1 MGWFSDLFKK
11 EPKTT
16 KFAPMLNGYMPIYA
30 QGETSIYCSDV
41 VRQAIK
47 CIADEVKKLNPM
59 HVRYVGND
67 PNPVKGNVQNVLD
80 NPNPLMTTAEFLE
93 KITYLLMYN
102 LNVFIIPTYYTWID
116 KETGA
121 ERRYY
126 EALYPIQPIQVD
138 FIEDASNR
146 LFVKF
151 YFRNGETTTIKY
163 DDVIHWRTNY
173 ALSEYMGGD
182 ITGQPDNAPLL
193 ETLNLNKQMLRGIAK
208 AMNASYEVN
217 GIVKY
222 NTMLDDGKTEA
233 ALKELEGKLSRSE
246 SGFLPLD
253 IKADFTPITRNTQIV
268 DTDVVKFIDEKILR
282 NFGVPLAILRGDFTK
297 AQYNAFYQHTIE
309 EKIISLSQAL
319 TKKIFTQRERSFGN
333 KIELYPKEL
342 IFMTVEQTLEMV
354 KLLSNTGAMF
364 ENEKRTALGLRPLP
378 ELEGKRFM
386 SLNWIDA
393 NNADLYQIGQNA
405 NVNVDIVDKETE

>member
-30 QGETSIYCSDV
+30 QGMTNIYMSDV

-47 CIADEVKKLNPM
+47 CIADEVKKLNPT
-59 HVRYVGND
+59 HVRYIGSD
-67 PNPVKGNVQNVLD
+67 PNPVKGNIQDVLD

-93 KITYLLMYN
+93 KITYLLMLN
-102 LNVFIIPTYYTWID
+102 LNVFIIPTYYTWVD
-116 KETGA
+116 EKTGA

-126 EALYPIQPIQVD
+126 QALYPIQPIQVD
-138 FIEDASNR
+138 FIEDESGR

-151 YFRNGETTTIKY
+151 YFRNGDVTTLKY
-163 DDVIHWRTNY
+163 EDVIHWRTNY
-173 ALSEYMGGD
+173 GLSEYMGGNMM
-182 ITGQPDNAPLL
+182 GQPDNAPLL
-193 ETLNLNKQMLRGIAK
+193 ETLNLNKQMLQGIAK

-233 ALKELEGKLSRSE
+233 ALKELEGKLARSE

-309 EKIISLSQAL
+309 ALIITLSQAL
-319 TKKIFTQRERSFGN
+319 TKKMFTPRERAFGN

-354 KLLSNTGAMF
+354 KLLSNTGAMY
-364 ENEKRTALGLRPLP
+364 ENEKRTALGLKPLP

-393 NNADLYQIGQNA
+393 NNANLYQVGQNA
-405 NVNVDIVDKETE
+405 NVNIDVVDKESM

>member
-30 QGETSIYCSDV
+30 QGETNIYASDV

-47 CIADEVKKLNPM
+47 CIADEIKKLNPM
-59 HVRYVGND
+59 HVRYIGSD
-67 PNPVKGNVQNVLD
+67 PAPVKGNVQDVL
-80 NPNPLMTTAEFLE
+80 NEPNPLMTTAEFLE
-93 KITYLLMYN
+93 KITYLLMFN
-102 LNVFIIPTYYTWID
+102 LNVFIIPTYYTWTD
-116 KETGA
+116 KNTGA

-151 YFRNGETTTIKY
+151 FFRNGETTTIKY

-182 ITGQPDNAPLL
+182 LMGQPDNAPLL
-193 ETLNLNKQMLRGIAK
+193 ETLTLNKQMLQGIAK

-222 NTMLDDGKTEA
+222 NTMLDDHKTEQ
-233 ALKELEGKLSRSE
+233 ALKELERKLKNSE

-253 IKADFTPITRNTQIV
+253 IKAEFTPITRNTQIV
-268 DTDVVKFIDEKILR
+268 DTDVVKFLDDKILR
-282 NFGVPLAILRGDFTK
+282 NFGVPLAILRGDFNK
-297 AQYNAFYQHTIE
+297 SQYASFYQKSIE
-309 EKIISLSQAL
+309 PLIITLSQAL
-319 TKKIFTQRERSFGN
+319 TKKMFTRRERAFGN

-342 IFMTVEQTLEMV
+342 IFMTIEQTLEMV
-354 KLLSNTGAMF
+354 KLLANTGAMY

>member
-151 YFRNGETTTIKY
+151 YFRNGETATIKY

>member
-30 QGETSIYCSDV
+30 QGETNIYASDV
-41 VRQAIK
+41 VLQAIK

-59 HVRYVGND
+59 HVRYVGSD
-67 PNPVKGNVQNVLD
+67 PNPVKGNVQDVLD

-93 KITYLLMYN
+93 KITYLLMLN
-102 LNVFIIPTYYTWID
+102 LNVFIIPTYYTWVD
-116 KETGA
+116 KNTGA
-121 ERRYY
+121 ERRYFQ
-126 EALYPIQPIQVD
+126 ALYPIQPIQVD
-138 FIEDASNR
+138 FIEDESGR

-151 YFRNGETTTIKY
+151 YFRNGETTTLKY
-163 DDVIHWRTNY
+163 DDIIHWRTNY
-173 ALSEYMGGD
+173 ALSEYMGGNMM
-182 ITGQPDNAPLL
+182 GQPDNAPLL
-193 ETLNLNKQMLRGIAK
+193 ETLNLNKQMLQGIAK

-233 ALKELEGKLSRSE
+233 ALKELEGKLARSE

-309 EKIISLSQAL
+309 ALIITLSQAL
-319 TKKIFTQRERSFGN
+319 TKKMFTPRERSFGN

-354 KLLSNTGAMF
+354 KLLSNTGAMY
-364 ENEKRTALGLRPLP
+364 ENEKRTALGLKPLP

-393 NNADLYQIGQNA
+393 NNANLYQIGQNA
-405 NVNVDIVDKETE
+405 NVNIDVVDKESM

>member
-30 QGETSIYCSDV
+30 QGMTNIYMSDV

-47 CIADEVKKLNPM
+47 CIADEVKKLNPT
-59 HVRYVGND
+59 HVRYIGSD
-67 PNPVKGNVQNVLD
+67 PNPVKGNIQDVLD

-93 KITYLLMYN
+93 KITYLLMLN
-102 LNVFIIPTYYTWID
+102 LNVFIIPTYYTWVD
-116 KETGA
+116 EKTGA

-126 EALYPIQPIQVD
+126 QALYPIQPIQVD
-138 FIEDASNR
+138 FIEDESGR

-151 YFRNGETTTIKY
+151 YFRNGDVTTLKY
-163 DDVIHWRTNY
+163 EDIIHWRTNY
-173 ALSEYMGGD
+173 ALSEYMGGNMM
-182 ITGQPDNAPLL
+182 GQPDNAPLL
-193 ETLNLNKQMLRGIAK
+193 ETLNLNKQMLQGIAK

-233 ALKELEGKLSRSE
+233 ALKELEGKLARSE

-309 EKIISLSQAL
+309 ALIITLSQAL
-319 TKKIFTQRERSFGN
+319 TKKMFTPRERAFGN

-354 KLLSNTGAMF
+354 KLLSNTGAMY
-364 ENEKRTALGLRPLP
+364 ENEKRTALGLKPLP

-393 NNADLYQIGQNA
+393 NNANLYQVGQNA
-405 NVNVDIVDKETE
+405 NVNIDVVDKESM

>member
-59 HVRYVGND
+59 HVRYVGSD

-193 ETLNLNKQMLRGIAK
+193 ETLNLNKQMLHGIAK

>member
-59 HVRYVGND
+59 HVRYVGSD

-151 YFRNGETTTIKY
+151 YFRNGENTTIKY

-182 ITGQPDNAPLL
+182 LMGQPDNAPLL
-193 ETLNLNKQMLRGIAK
+193 ETLNLNKQMLHGIAK

-309 EKIISLSQAL
+309 ALIITLSQAL
-319 TKKIFTQRERSFGN
+319 TKKMFTQRERSFGN

-405 NVNVDIVDKETE
+405 NINVDIVDKETE